1 MATEILNISYAVSCW
16 ASKIV
21 ILGNPKPKNANFVPD
36 VVIYY
41 FNMLYTKIFYFGN
54 IAHCKEIHWMA

>member
-21 ILGNPKPKNANFVPD
+21 ILGNPKPKNAKFVPD
-36 VVIYY
+36 VVIY
-41 FNMLYTKIFYFGN
+41 
-54 IAHCKEIHWMA
+54 